1 MKPLNIDVSY
11 SDIELACRNL
21 SNAIIE
27 DGYEFDYIIGLTRGG
42 LLPAVLMS
50 NLLKL
55 PMIGVEYSS
64 KDGNGEAKNHSND
77 ITYISKHIY
86 PNKLIRKVL
95 VVDDIADTGLTL
107 FELVQELQDLNFEV
121 VTCSIFYKETS
132 IIKPDYYNSFL
143 KHDAGWVIF
152 PWEIN

>member
-21 SNAIIE
+21 TGAMLDDE
-27 DGYEFDYIIGLTRGG
+27 CEFDYIIGLTRGG

-64 KDGNGEAKNHSND
+64 KDGNGEARNHSND

-86 PNKLIRKVL
+86 PEKLIRKVL

-107 FELVQELQDLNFEV
+107 FELIQELQELNFEV
-121 VTCSIFYKETS
+121 TTCSIFYKETS
-132 IIKPDYYNSFL
+132 IVKPDYYNSFL